1 MRFFCRAK
9 LVPRVTAARRA
20 KSSCGGIPRESGVTR
35 ARGSSGRIAADA
47 IAETAVDV
55 DDLTGAAAETA
66 DEEGLIVVVGA
77 AAAVADITAG
87 TAIMAI
93 ADTPL
98 SDGHN

>member
-1 MRFFCRAK
+1 M
-9 LVPRVTAARRA
+9 
-20 KSSCGGIPRESGVTR
+20 TR

-55 DDLTGAAAETA
+55 DDLTGAAVETA
-66 DEEGLIVVVGA
+66 DEEGLIVAVG

-93 ADTPL
+93 ADTHH